1 MTAQMLSSA
10 PTYTRSAEAVAAKA
24 AANAESDEDSD
35 DDDDDDVAGP
45 PAPALTPEER
55 ARRTAQRLE
64 LPVSHEAALKGHSK
78 AVIALSVDPG
88 GGRVASGGS
97 DYKVKLYDFG
107 GMDKHHRSF
116 REFEAE
122 EGNIVVALSHSPSG
136 DRFLCCTASAQPKVF
151 DRDGIEVCHFAR
163 GDPYIRDMKQ
173 TKGHITNVTAGQWH
187 PSEKNTLAA
196 TVYVVSVNGANALM
210 FFRLLFDSGYAHVH
224 FVVEAAHGT
233 GNAVSCVEFHEDGH
247 LLATRGTDDCVKLW
261 DARKFSQPLKVFTDV
276 ATHMET
282 SNVAFSPNGRV
293 LAVGL
298 NANPKS
304 SDCGV
309 MRFYNVYG
317 ADTEPELQIG
327 LAGPGASVVRVLWH
341 TKLRQILATT
351 TAGYTK

>member
-187 PSEKNTLAA
+187 PSEKNTVMTSAMDG
-196 TVYVVSVNGANALM
+196 TVRIWDLNGRTSFDKLLCKTVLKVRGAKVGGKVIVTCASYCPEGKLIGCGGADGSI
-210 FFRLLFDSGYAHVH
+210 RLLPAAGGTGGSTAMGSI
-224 FVVEAAHGT
+224 VEAAHGT

-261 DARKFSQPLKVFTDV
+261 DARKFSQPLKVLLLPT
-276 ATHMET
+276 ATSSYAWT
-282 SNVAFSPNGRV
+282 SFASLMRHNAV
-293 LAVGL
+293 LL
-298 NANPKS
+298 
-304 SDCGV
+304 
-309 MRFYNVYG
+309 
-317 ADTEPELQIG
+317 
-327 LAGPGASVVRVLWH
+327 LALD
-341 TKLRQILATT
+341 
-351 TAGYTK
+351 